1 MTTAPSWFSE
11 TLYPDYQQR
20 HLVERVLYEEKT
32 EFQELVIFES
42 PRFGRVL
49 ALDGVVQTTERDEF
63 VYHEMLTHVPILAHG
78 AAKRVCIIG
87 GGDGGAMEEALKHP
101 GIETV
106 TLVEIDPKVVELTK
120 QYIPSIPGKAFDDP
134 RAELVIADG
143 REFVKNPPAPYD
155 VIIVDSTDPI
165 GPAQVLFEQDF
176 YADCRDALTDRGIM
190 ITQSGVT
197 FMQADEAEGTY
208 KRLERAVP
216 RRDVLRRPGADLRR
230 RVHDARLG
238 LQGQERARHAARDDR
253 DTLRRGRARHALLQP
268 RHPRSLLRAA
278 HLYRAAEELTAPPQ
292 FVRIGTGLVARP
304 GSPCASARS
313 STRQ

>member
-1 MTTAPSWFSE
+1 MTSAKSWFAE
-11 TLYPDYQQR
+11 TLYPDFQQR

-101 GIETV
+101 GVETV

-120 QYIPSIPGKAFDDP
+120 KFIPSIPGKAFEDP

-143 REFVKNPPAPYD
+143 RAFVKSPPAPYD

-176 YADCRDALTDRGIM
+176 YADCRDALTPRGIM

-197 FMQADEAEGTY
+197 FMQADEARGTY
-208 KRLERAVP
+208 RRLDALFPDATFYVAQVP
-216 RRDVLRRPGADLRR
+216 TYVAGFMTLGWGCRDASVR
-230 RVHDARLG
+230 
-238 LQGQERARHAARDDR
+238 
-253 DTLRRGRARHALLQP
+253 TTP
-268 RHPRSLLRAA
+268 RETIETRF
-278 HLYRAAEELTAPPQ
+278 RAAELD
-292 FVRIGTGLVARP
+292 
-304 GSPCASARS
+304 
-313 STRQ
+313 TRYYNPAIHMACFALPTYIEQLKG

>member
-1 MTTAPSWFSE
+1 LTSGKSWFAE

-20 HLVERVLYEEKT
+20 HLIERVLYEEKT
-32 EFQELVIFES
+32 EYQELVIFES

-78 AAKRVCIIG
+78 DVKRVCIIG

-101 GIETV
+101 GVETV

-120 QYIPSIPGKAFDDP
+120 AFIPSIPGKAFDDP

-143 REFVKNPPAPYD
+143 REFVKKPPARYD

-176 YADCRDALTDRGIM
+176 YADCRDALTARGIM

-197 FMQADEAEGTY
+197 FMQADEARGTY
-208 KRLERAVP
+208 KRLSALFPDATFYVAQVPTYAAGFMTLGWGCRDASVRATPRETIEARFKAAKLDTRYYNPAIHQACFALPTYIER
-216 RRDVLRRPGADLRR
+216 LKG
-230 RVHDARLG
+230 
-238 LQGQERARHAARDDR
+238 
-253 DTLRRGRARHALLQP
+253 
-268 RHPRSLLRAA
+268 
-278 HLYRAAEELTAPPQ
+278 
-292 FVRIGTGLVARP
+292 
-304 GSPCASARS
+304 
-313 STRQ
+313 